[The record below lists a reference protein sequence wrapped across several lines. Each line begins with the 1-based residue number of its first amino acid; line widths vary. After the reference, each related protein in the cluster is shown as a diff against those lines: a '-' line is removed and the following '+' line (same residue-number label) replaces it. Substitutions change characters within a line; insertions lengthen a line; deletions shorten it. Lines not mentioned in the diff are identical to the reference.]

1 MLFFHFVIRKDST
14 SEQISLAGTIGNLIF
29 VIGSLVILYI
39 AVAVYPRLPRPIAE
53 GAYKNIFDNALEG
66 IFQATT
72 EGRFVN
78 VNPAMARIF
87 GYDSPEDMVGSIG
100 SIAHQFFADQAD
112 QKRMVAELQ
121 EHGIV
126 ENFELQTL
134 RKDGSVIW
142 TKVNA
147 RAVPDRS
154 GQILYYE
161 GFVQDITSR
170 VQRDEKIKLAE
181 QTLRETEARYRSL
194 VENIPAIVFINDAD
208 NPEKTIYVNPKVEEI
223 LGYTPEEWKDNL
235 RWAESIH
242 PEDRPGVLA
251 EDERTTRSGEPFRME
266 YRLRAKDGRYV
277 WIKEDS
283 TLNRD
288 QNGKPLFW
296 QGIMFDLTNRKRTEQ
311 TLHAVLKGTSRTTGT
326 EFFRNLVTELQNLL
340 DADLVFVGRTKGHNM
355 VETLAVCQGGEIA
368 QNFEYDLDG
377 TPCQTVIGK
386 EPCIYNGD
394 VQEKFPKDTALVKM
408 GMRSYMGVPLYT
420 ADGKSIGIIVAMHH
434 KKWDETFLTFSVI
447 STFAER
453 ASTEMERLEIE
464 ENLRR
469 RENILNAVSLAADTF
484 LRESW
489 EENVNYFLMLLGK
502 AARVSRA
509 YVFLRQSQ
517 DEHVFHMPYEWCA
530 PGISTQIDNPN
541 LNGINFRTDGF
552 ERWIP
557 IMEKNEIVQGLV
569 RDLPASEQVELRA
582 ENILSIICV
591 PITVNNNWWG
601 FIGLD
606 DCVDE
611 RKWDFT
617 EIDTL
622 KTAANILS
630 AAIQREKSE
639 DEIWRQLQELTLL
652 HAAALAGTTATDQ
665 DALIGKVTM
674 VIGTTLYPDNCGILL
689 LDDEGL
695 LIPHPSYHGIPDE
708 MRRLKLRL
716 DQGITGQVAST
727 GVPVSLGDVSRY
739 PNYVPVTDGIKS
751 ELCVP
756 IKINDKIIGVFNVES
771 KSLNAFTQADE
782 RLLSTLAGQLA
793 TSIERVRLFEIE
805 RKQRQQA
812 ETLREATTAITSS
825 LELRLLLE
833 TILEMLGKIISFD
846 SASVILERED
856 THQIVAGKGLPEG
869 FAWIGQTFDDL
880 HKWSELTTTHSPLVI
895 ANAQADPRFVKTPG
909 TEYIRGWMALP
920 LVVRDEVIG
929 YISVDNREVGAY
941 SEKDAAIAQTFVNQ
955 ASTAIENARLFE
967 SEQRR
972 RREAETLREAA
983 AIVAATLD
991 WEDAI
996 NLILDAMMRVVP
1008 YDSASIM
1015 LLGDGFLEIVGGRG
1029 WANKEDVLG
1038 LRFPVPGD
1046 NPNTEVIE
1054 HKKTL
1059 ILGDA
1064 RKKYPP
1070 FNRPPHDHI
1079 HSWMGVPL
1087 LVRGEVIGM
1096 IAVDSKQDNYFKP
1109 EDAQLAL
1116 AFTHHAALAIENT
1129 RLYNA
1134 EQQKRHEA
1142 ETLRQ
1147 AVESVSS
1154 SLDIDQVLDNV
1165 LKSINAVVPYDS
1177 ASVLLQEGSL
1187 LRMAATRGFSNPDL
1201 LANATFPAD
1210 DQLYREIIAQKQPVI
1225 LPDAQ
1230 KDPRFHDWGKSEDI
1244 HGWMGIPLIVRG
1256 EPIGCITLDSHKPGV
1271 YDESQGA
1278 LAQTF
1283 ARHAEM
1289 AIENARLYQDAV
1301 LSAERSDVL
1310 HRVSQEVIKAIQ
1322 VLDHTYTAIHEAAS
1336 KLMDCDAFVITLRD
1350 EARQENHAVYLAE
1363 GGQIFPPRRVP
1374 ADQGLSGQII
1384 KSGKAVILNNLKT
1397 DPPPNVIHFGD
1408 ERVVQS
1414 ALAVPMIIGE
1424 RVIGMISA
1432 QSYRTPAYGPEEQ
1445 RVLEMLA
1452 SYAAAVVE
1460 NSRLFTETRRRL
1472 YELEVVN
1479 RVSVN
1484 LRMAQNLEAMLPI
1497 ILNEALIVMSTDV
1510 GAIWLYDPISGQLN
1524 MATARGWLHPLSTY
1538 TIKPGE
1544 DISGYV
1550 FQTGEPYFT
1559 GEFRDD
1565 RHITQFNQELIPS
1578 GWSGL
1583 CVPIRTSLNIIGAI
1597 CVAGKHPR
1605 NFSKND
1611 SNLLTT
1617 LSEMAGNA
1625 IQRASLHSKTEL
1637 QVQRLMALRDV
1648 DTAISSSMD
1657 IRITLDLLVEH
1668 LINQLK
1674 VDAVAAAI
1682 FNPDLQQLAYTA
1694 GRGFRS
1700 VPIGRVSLPL
1710 NNSLGGRVVLARQSL
1725 KLLNATGELGLLT
1738 TQLPFATEGFLAYIG
1753 LPLIAKGQVKGVI
1766 EVFHRHELNPD
1777 EEWLD
1782 FLHTMAGQAAIA
1794 IDNAQ
1799 LLENLQRSN
1808 QELAMAY
1815 DSTLEGWGR
1824 ALELRDK
1831 ETQGHTRR
1839 VTDLTVR
1846 LARLI
1851 GVPDQELVHIRRGVL
1866 LHDIGKMG
1874 IPDNILNKPGELTE
1888 EEWEI
1893 MRQHPRYA
1901 HDLITPISYLRS
1913 AEDIPY
1919 CHHEKWDGSGY
1930 PRGLKGYDIPLAA
1943 RIFAV
1948 IDVWDALTSDRPYR
1962 GAWSRE
1968 QAIQYLRDESGKHFD
1983 PVIVEQFL
1991 KMISGKE

>member
-1165 LKSINAVVPYDS
+1165 LKSINAVVP
-1177 ASVLLQEGSL
+1177 
-1187 LRMAATRGFSNPDL
+1187 
-1201 LANATFPAD
+1201 
-1210 DQLYREIIAQKQPVI
+1210 
-1225 LPDAQ
+1225 
-1230 KDPRFHDWGKSEDI
+1230 
-1244 HGWMGIPLIVRG
+1244 
-1256 EPIGCITLDSHKPGV
+1256 
-1271 YDESQGA
+1271 
-1278 LAQTF
+1278 
-1283 ARHAEM
+1283 
-1289 AIENARLYQDAV
+1289 
-1301 LSAERSDVL
+1301 
-1310 HRVSQEVIKAIQ
+1310 
-1322 VLDHTYTAIHEAAS
+1322 
-1336 KLMDCDAFVITLRD
+1336 
-1350 EARQENHAVYLAE
+1350 
-1363 GGQIFPPRRVP
+1363 
-1374 ADQGLSGQII
+1374 
-1384 KSGKAVILNNLKT
+1384 
-1397 DPPPNVIHFGD
+1397 
-1408 ERVVQS
+1408 
-1414 ALAVPMIIGE
+1414 
-1424 RVIGMISA
+1424 
-1432 QSYRTPAYGPEEQ
+1432 
-1445 RVLEMLA
+1445 
-1452 SYAAAVVE
+1452 
-1460 NSRLFTETRRRL
+1460 
-1472 YELEVVN
+1472 
-1479 RVSVN
+1479 
-1484 LRMAQNLEAMLPI
+1484 
-1497 ILNEALIVMSTDV
+1497 
-1510 GAIWLYDPISGQLN
+1510 
-1524 MATARGWLHPLSTY
+1524 
-1538 TIKPGE
+1538 
-1544 DISGYV
+1544 
-1550 FQTGEPYFT
+1550 
-1559 GEFRDD
+1559 
-1565 RHITQFNQELIPS
+1565 
-1578 GWSGL
+1578 
-1583 CVPIRTSLNIIGAI
+1583 
-1597 CVAGKHPR
+1597 
-1605 NFSKND
+1605 
-1611 SNLLTT
+1611 
-1617 LSEMAGNA
+1617 
-1625 IQRASLHSKTEL
+1625 
-1637 QVQRLMALRDV
+1637 
-1648 DTAISSSMD
+1648 
-1657 IRITLDLLVEH
+1657 
-1668 LINQLK
+1668 
-1674 VDAVAAAI
+1674 
-1682 FNPDLQQLAYTA
+1682 
-1694 GRGFRS
+1694 
-1700 VPIGRVSLPL
+1700 
-1710 NNSLGGRVVLARQSL
+1710 
-1725 KLLNATGELGLLT
+1725 
-1738 TQLPFATEGFLAYIG
+1738 
-1753 LPLIAKGQVKGVI
+1753 
-1766 EVFHRHELNPD
+1766 
-1777 EEWLD
+1777 
-1782 FLHTMAGQAAIA
+1782 
-1794 IDNAQ
+1794 
-1799 LLENLQRSN
+1799 
-1808 QELAMAY
+1808 
-1815 DSTLEGWGR
+1815 
-1824 ALELRDK
+1824 
-1831 ETQGHTRR
+1831 
-1839 VTDLTVR
+1839 
-1846 LARLI
+1846 
-1851 GVPDQELVHIRRGVL
+1851 
-1866 LHDIGKMG
+1866 
-1874 IPDNILNKPGELTE
+1874 
-1888 EEWEI
+1888 
-1893 MRQHPRYA
+1893 
-1901 HDLITPISYLRS
+1901 
-1913 AEDIPY
+1913 
-1919 CHHEKWDGSGY
+1919 
-1930 PRGLKGYDIPLAA
+1930 
-1943 RIFAV
+1943 
-1948 IDVWDALTSDRPYR
+1948 
-1962 GAWSRE
+1962 
-1968 QAIQYLRDESGKHFD
+1968 
-1983 PVIVEQFL
+1983 
-1991 KMISGKE
+1991 